1 MLSIPIIQID
11 SKKAHKLDIS
21 IALRKIYYQPNGY
34 QRTAK
39 KLHEASLK
47 AGYNFSI
54 DEIYDWLEKQALYQ
68 IHKPRPK
75 FIPRASFNSIQIP
88 NECHQADILYMP
100 HDTIN
105 NITYKYCLCIV
116 DVASR
121 FKWAVPLIDK
131 TSSSVAKAFKKVYSN
146 SKCPLI
152 WPKLLMV
159 DPGSE
164 FKSDCKE
171 LMDKYNVK
179 IKVGTSHRSQ
189 SIVERFNRTLAE
201 KLFRLQDASDL
212 LLPISKRSRAWVR
225 NLYIIIDNLNNSVT
239 RLIGMAPA
247 KAIKMK
253 QVISSSS
260 KIRNGPMG
268 FDESKLSYN
277 TPVRYLLEPGELEG
291 GGYRAT
297 DMNWSPQVYHIKKS
311 LIQKNQPILY

>member
-34 QRTAK
+34 QRTVK

-54 DEIYDWLEKQALYQ
+54 DEICDWLEKQALYQ

-100 HDTIN
+100 HDIIGHN
-105 NITYKYCLCIV
+105 KIYKYCLCIV

-121 FKWAVPLIDK
+121 YKWAVPLTDK

-146 SKCPLI
+146 FRCPLI

-171 LMDKYNVK
+171 LMEKHNVK
-179 IKVGTSHRSQ
+179 IKIATSHRSQ
-189 SIVERFNRTLAE
+189 AIVERFNRTLAE

-212 LLPISKRSRAWVR
+212 LLPISKRSRAWVK
-225 NLYIIIDNLNNSVT
+225 NLPIIVNDLNNSIT
-239 RLIGMAPA
+239 RLIGMTPA

-253 QVISSSS
+253 QVIAISS
-260 KIRNGPMG
+260 KLRNGPIA
-268 FDESKLSYN
+268 FNESKLSYN
-277 TPVRYLLEPGELEG
+277 ISVRYLLEPGELEG
-291 GGYRAT
+291 GYMRAT
-297 DMNWSPQVYHIKKS
+297 DMNWSPQVYYIRKA
-311 LIQKNQPILY
+311 L